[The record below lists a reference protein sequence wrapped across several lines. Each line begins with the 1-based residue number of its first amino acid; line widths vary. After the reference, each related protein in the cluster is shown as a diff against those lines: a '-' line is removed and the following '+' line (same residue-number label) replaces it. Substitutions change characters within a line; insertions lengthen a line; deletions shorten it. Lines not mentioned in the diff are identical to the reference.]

1 VNRTEEKILEI
12 PVTYECGT
20 DNICHTNMTI
30 KAVIVGREVLVV
42 GADRE
47 LKVEVTIQNSG
58 EAAYQLKL
66 YIDVAPEISLINL
79 RECDLENGSYVCAL
93 GQIFNGTVKKS
104 FLLDLANLR
113 PNRTRLPVSFRV
125 ESIGQDV
132 NPSDDKLTLY
142 VPVTLQSNLHVSSQ
156 SVPDSVLLNK
166 SETTTTMT
174 HYFLVGNQGPS
185 PYDLKVTI
193 FVPQLEGNGSNILEI
208 ESLEGSVNG
217 IVTQCRHSNKNPR
230 GMVKLSQNNVN
241 TTALSC
247 SESEVNCTAL
257 ACDGGYFSKSSENA
271 IFVLKLV
278 IRNEPLG

>member
-1 VNRTEEKILEI
+1 MNRTEEKILEI

-30 KAVIVGREVLVV
+30 KAVIVGRYEEKCVSFRFTTLLHIFREVLVV

-113 PNRTRLPVSFRV
+113 PNRTRLSVSFRV

-132 NPSDDKLTLY
+132 NPSDDKLTLH
-142 VPVTLQSNLHVSSQ
+142 VPVTLQSNLHVS
-156 SVPDSVLLNK
+156 
-166 SETTTTMT
+166 
-174 HYFLVGNQGPS
+174 
-185 PYDLKVTI
+185 
-193 FVPQLEGNGSNILEI
+193 
-208 ESLEGSVNG
+208 
-217 IVTQCRHSNKNPR
+217 R
-230 GMVKLSQNNVN
+230 
-241 TTALSC
+241 
-247 SESEVNCTAL
+247 
-257 ACDGGYFSKSSENA
+257 
-271 IFVLKLV
+271 
-278 IRNEPLG
+278 